1 MRNRA
6 RTVSAAV
13 TSAALLAG
21 VLVAGAAAAQCTMW
35 CPQAPGGD
43 ALITEFSTV
52 QRAQAGC
59 KGDEVVWAQNKRIY
73 HRAGWKKFGKTPGG
87 SYICK
92 ASAGK
97 VNLKPA
103 NLLQRFL

>member
-1 MRNRA
+1 
-6 RTVSAAV
+6 V

-21 VLVAGAAAAQCTMW
+21 VLVAGAAAAQCTTW

>member
-6 RTVSAAV
+6 KESAVVLA
-13 TSAALLAG
+13 AALLLAAG
-21 VLVAGAAAAQCTMW
+21 SAQAQCTMW
-35 CPQAPGGD
+35 CPNGAGTGD

-52 QRAQAGC
+52 QGAQAGC

-73 HRAGWKKFGKTPGG
+73 HKAGWKKFGKTPGG

-92 ASAGK
+92 ASASK
-97 VNLKPA
+97 VQLKQA
-103 NLLQRFL
+103 NLFQRFL

>member
-6 RTVSAAV
+6 KAFAVVIASAV
-13 TSAALLAG
+13 LLAAAPAQAQCSMFCPNG
-21 VLVAGAAAAQCTMW
+21 AGA
-35 CPQAPGGD
+35 GD

-59 KGDEVVWAQNKRIY
+59 KGDEVVWVQNKRVY
-73 HRAGWKKFGKTPGG
+73 HKAGWKKFGKTPGG

-92 ASAGK
+92 ASADK
-97 VNLKPA
+97 VKLKPA
-103 NLLQRFL
+103 NLFQRFL